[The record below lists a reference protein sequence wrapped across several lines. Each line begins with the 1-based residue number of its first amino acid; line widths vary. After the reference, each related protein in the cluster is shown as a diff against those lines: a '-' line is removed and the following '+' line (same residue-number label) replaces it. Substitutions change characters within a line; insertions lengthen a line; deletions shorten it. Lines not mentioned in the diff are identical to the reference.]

1 MPDARIAIEKLA
13 FGGSGVGRID
23 GKVCFV
29 PFSCPGDELLVR
41 IVAEKR
47 SYLTAAITELVT
59 PSPGRIAPTCPLF
72 ERCGGCDWQN
82 VDYGQQLHA
91 KRQILADTL
100 WRGARVDADAVAP
113 TVASPQQYG
122 YRSRVQ
128 FKLFGYAE
136 RLQIGFYRAGS
147 HFVED
152 AVLGCPIAVPKVN
165 QALGRLREVLAFF
178 PEPALIPQINI
189 DCADDGAVAIINYIG
204 RDRDMVL
211 AFFQDRF
218 LELEPLTAIFLQ
230 AGRKSTLEKICG
242 DETLVYSMP
251 SGDMTADCL
260 LKFRP
265 GGFSQVNL
273 HQNRALLK
281 IIMDLAGF
289 DGSENV
295 LDLYCGNGNFSLP
308 VARCVNNVTGVEDY
322 GDSIA
327 AALDNATLNGIN
339 NAEFICA
346 DAAAGCRHML
356 EQSRKFDLVLLDP
369 PRAGADEA
377 IPEII
382 RLNPMKIIYV
392 SCDPNTLARDCG
404 RLAAAGYKVKVSI
417 PVDMFPQTYHLES
430 VTLLRRLSSTV
441 I

>member
-1 MPDARIAIEKLA
+1 MPDVRVVIDKLA

-41 IVAEKR
+41 ITAEKR
-47 SYLTAAITELVT
+47 SYLIAAIAEIVK
-59 PSPGRIAPTCPLF
+59 PSPDRIVPPCPLF
-72 ERCGGCDWQN
+72 GRCGGCDWQN
-82 VDYGQQLHA
+82 VAYGLQLDA

-100 WRGARVDADAVAP
+100 WRGARVEPDLVGP
-113 TVASPQQYG
+113 TVASPDQYG

-136 RLQIGFYRAGS
+136 QIRIGFYRAGS

-152 AVLGCPIAVPKVN
+152 AVLGCPIAVPKIN
-165 QALGRLREVLAFF
+165 QALGRLREVLASF
-178 PEPALIPQINI
+178 PEPTLIPQINI
-189 DCADDGAVAIINYIG
+189 DCADEGAVAIVNYIG
-204 RDRDMVL
+204 QNRDMVL
-211 AFFQDRF
+211 TFFRNRF

-230 AGRKSTLEKICG
+230 SGRKSTMEKICG
-242 DETLVYSMP
+242 DETLAYSMP
-251 SGDMTADCL
+251 GSDTAADSL
-260 LKFRP
+260 LRFRP
-265 GGFSQVNL
+265 GGFSQVNM
-273 HQNRALLK
+273 HQNRAILK
-281 IIMDLAGF
+281 IIMELAGF

-308 VARCVNNVTGVEDY
+308 VARCVSNVTGVEDY

-327 AALDNATLNGIN
+327 SALDNAVFNGVE
-339 NAEFICA
+339 NADFICS
-346 DAAAGCRHML
+346 DAAAGSRLML
-356 EQSRKFDLVLLDP
+356 EQGRKFDLVMLDP
-369 PRAGADEA
+369 PRAGAIEA

-382 RLNPMKIIYV
+382 NLNPRKIIYV

-404 RLAAAGYKVKVSI
+404 RLAAGGYEVRASI

-430 VTLLRRLSSTV
+430 VTLLEK
-441 I
+441 